1 MAHLAPLPVPVR
13 SDAVPVRFRFDK
25 MKTKILLAALAAL
38 LVALCLISSA
48 QGPRNAKKAAA
59 DTLVVNTT
67 DLCKDV
73 IGYDGPTPL
82 KITIVKGVVSKVEAL
97 PNTETPRFFDL
108 VVESGLLKS
117 VVGKT
122 PAEAAK
128 MRLDAVT
135 GATYSSEAV
144 IQNLRAGLQEAARR

>member
-1 MAHLAPLPVPVR
+1 M
-13 SDAVPVRFRFDK
+13 
-25 MKTKILLAALAAL
+25 LLFAAIAAL
-38 LVALCLISSA
+38 LVSLGIVSSA
-48 QGPRNAKKAAA
+48 RCSRTAGKAVA
-59 DTLVVNTT
+59 DTLIVNTT

-82 KITIVKGVVSKVEAL
+82 KITVVKGVVTSVEAL

-108 VVESGLLKS
+108 VLQSGLLKA

-128 MRLDAVT
+128 MPLDAVT

-144 IQNLRAGLQEAARR
+144 IENLRTGLQAAAKK

>member
-1 MAHLAPLPVPVR
+1 MKNKINMKRLILP
-13 SDAVPVRFRFDK
+13 AV
-25 MKTKILLAALAAL
+25 LAAL
-38 LVALCLISSA
+38 LVSLGLVSNA
-48 QGPRNAKKAAA
+48 QGSRPAPKAAS

-67 DLCKDV
+67 DLCRDV

-82 KITIVKGVVSKVEAL
+82 KITVVKGVVAKVEAL
-97 PNTETPRFFDL
+97 PNTESPSYFERVL
-108 VVESGLLKS
+108 QSGLLKA

-128 MRLDAVT
+128 MPLDAVS

-144 IQNLRAGLQEAARR
+144 IANLRAGLKEAAKR

>member
-1 MAHLAPLPVPVR
+1 
-13 SDAVPVRFRFDK
+13 
-25 MKTKILLAALAAL
+25 MKRIILLAAIAAL
-38 LVALCLISSA
+38 LVSLGLVSRAHGSRVA
-48 QGPRNAKKAAA
+48 QPAPA

-82 KITIVKGVVSKVEAL
+82 KITVVKGIVTSVEAL
-97 PNTETPRFFDL
+97 ENTESPSYFERVL
-108 VVESGLLKS
+108 QSGLLKA

-128 MRLDAVT
+128 MPLDAVS
-135 GATYSSEAV
+135 GATYRSEAV
-144 IQNLRAGLQEAARR
+144 IENLRAGLKEAAKK

>member
-1 MAHLAPLPVPVR
+1 
-13 SDAVPVRFRFDK
+13 
-25 MKTKILLAALAAL
+25 MKKVILLAALAAL
-38 LVALCLISSA
+38 LVSLGLVTRA
-48 QGPRNAKKAAA
+48 QGSRGAQPAPA

-67 DLCKDV
+67 DLCKDI

-82 KITIVKGVVSKVEAL
+82 KITVVKGVVARVEAL
-97 PNTETPRFFDL
+97 PNTESPSYFDRVL
-108 VVESGLLKS
+108 QSGLLKS

-128 MRLDAVT
+128 MPLDAVS

-144 IQNLRAGLQEAARR
+144 IENLRAGLKEAAKK